1 MLKILKFIKIFCVLK
16 VKVKKVN
23 CKVCFKK
30 VDIENSI
37 MFCRLKVYLNLRGIN
52 SRFEYFFDLS
62 FIEVKLFMKFFVF
75 LRMF

>member
-1 MLKILKFIKIFCVLK
+1 MLKILKFIKIFFVLK

-23 CKVCFKK
+23 CKVCVKK
-30 VDIENSI
+30 VNIENSI
-37 MFCRLKVYLNLRGIN
+37 MFCRLKVYLNLRGFN
-52 SRFEYFFDLS
+52 SCFEYFFDLS